1 VFSRPSVAS
10 GQRLGDELADY
21 TVVFNTD
28 GGQKRYSP
36 SNQDEFSQFRIGTTW
51 TLSLNAVGAILDVK
65 P

>member
-1 VFSRPSVAS
+1 MKS
-10 GQRLGDELADY
+10 ADY

-36 SNQDEFSQFRIGTTW
+36 SDLDEFSQFRVGSTW
-51 TLSLNAVGAILDVK
+51 TLSLNAVGGDPGCEALSRNEA